1 MINAVVLVGRLTRD
15 PELKYTQSGLAY
27 LRFILA
33 VNRRAK
39 NGEQEADFITCVA
52 WRKQAENMANYL
64 SKGSLVGVEGRIQ
77 TGNYEKDGQRIYTTD
92 VIVNNVQFLESR
104 RDSTNVAPTQ
114 SNYQPT
120 PHAFA
125 SPSTTTS
132 DSPNYAPP
140 TYQAPHAFPPSTESA
155 TSFEVVDDDLPF

>member
-33 VNRRAK
+33 VNRRTK

-104 RDSTNVAPTQ
+104 RDSTNATPTH
-114 SNYQPT
+114 SNYQP
-120 PHAFA
+120 
-125 SPSTTTS
+125 TS

-140 TYQAPHAFPPSTESA
+140 TYQAPHAFPPSTEST